1 MRRSLTITL
10 AVLLAPSL
18 ALAARG
24 DALEEVIEHELS
36 LTRQAADIERAIDAL
51 ERAQAGT
58 EYTIAILDHT
68 GKESVRKLDA
78 YRTSKGDRDV
88 RVKARARAMYK
99 LARGGVMRM
108 ALEPVDESGVRAA
121 DRVRRGRDLR
131 WLVRHD
137 LQELSVY
144 QRAELQARRDL
155 VESMRGFQA
164 VSAVSMVTALQ
175 DVGLAAAQGAVEPE
189 LGRTKRARRRQV
201 SRRDGRVGHDER
213 KLLRFLRGN
222 YRELGDLRGWSA
234 DRLVRPVRG
243 SVVGSFGAYTDPV
256 LQLPMERNGIEISAK
271 LNDAVRASAPGKV
284 AMLARLPGYEQVV
297 VIDHGGGQFT
307 MTGRMWRLE
316 VEEGDEL
323 DAGDVLGFVAPKSVD
338 DGLGTSIYFELRHG
352 DMPVDPT
359 SRLRGGRRR
368 ASTADGD
375 DVDDDDADV
384 DDDDADVD
392 DDLP

>member
-1 MRRSLTITL
+1 MRRSLAITL
-10 AVLLAPSL
+10 ALIFAPSL
-18 ALAARG
+18 ALAARSG
-24 DALEEVIEHELS
+24 NLGEILERELS
-36 LTRQAADIERAIDAL
+36 LTRQAADLERAIDAL

-78 YRTSKGDRDV
+78 YRTSKGDRDE

-108 ALEPVDESGVRAA
+108 ALEPVDDAGTSAA

-144 QRAELQARRDL
+144 QRAETQARRDL
-155 VESMRGFQA
+155 VESMRGFAA

-189 LGRTKRARRRQV
+189 LGRTKRARRRAV
-201 SRRDGRVGHDER
+201 ARRDGSVGGGER

-222 YRELGDLRGWSA
+222 YRELGQLRGWSS
-234 DRLVRPVRG
+234 DRLVPPVRG
-243 SVVGSFGAYTDPV
+243 SIVGRFGTYTDPV
-256 LQLPMERNGIEISAK
+256 LRLPMERNGVEIETK
-271 LNDAVRASAPGKV
+271 LNAPVRASAPGKV

-297 VIDHGGGQFT
+297 VLDHGGGQFT
-307 MTGRMWRLE
+307 MTGRMWRLQ

-352 DMPVDPT
+352 DKPVDP
-359 SRLRGGRRR
+359 SPRLRRRRRR
-368 ASTADGD
+368 AEAA
-375 DVDDDDADV
+375 DDDE
-384 DDDDADVD
+384 
-392 DDLP
+392 